1 MDIGIGLPNTVLGV
15 DRRGIVD
22 WAREAENAG
31 FASLGT
37 IDRVAYDNYDSLT
50 TLAAAAAVTERIR
63 LTTDILIGPLRQT
76 AHLAKQTATIDN
88 LSGGRLVLGLAVG
101 GREDD
106 FELSGVEFHERGT
119 IMDRQLE
126 EMTSLWKRTGD
137 FGPRP
142 ANGERPQLMI
152 GGQADA
158 AFRRAAK
165 YADAWTLGGG
175 TPETFRENSAKLRE
189 AWAAEGRDGE
199 PRTMALFYFSLGDR
213 AEEHARPSLG
223 PYYGFLGDSAGQTV
237 EGAAK
242 DGDGV
247 RRRLAA
253 LEEAGVDEV
262 IGFPSSAD
270 PRQVELFANAALS
283 TARSS

>member
-1 MDIGIGLPNTVLGV
+1 MDIGIGLPNSVLGV

-37 IDRVAYDNYDSLT
+37 IGRLAYDNYEELVS
-50 TLAAAAAVTERIR
+50 LAAAAAVTEKVR
-63 LTTDILIGPLRQT
+63 LTTDILISPYRQT
-76 AHLAKQTATIDN
+76 ALFAKQAATVDH

-106 FELSGVEFHERGT
+106 FELAGVDFQKRGA

-126 EMTSLWKRTGD
+126 ELQQLWKRDGD

-142 ANGERPQLMI
+142 ANGERPSLLI

-165 YADAWTLGGG
+165 YGDGWTLGGG
-175 TPETFRENSAKLRE
+175 TPDAFKQGAAKMRD
-189 AWAAEGRDGE
+189 AWQAEGRDGE
-199 PRTMALFYFSLGDR
+199 PRTMALFYFSLGDN
-213 AEEHARPSLG
+213 AEEDARHSLG
-223 PYYGFLGDSAGQTV
+223 TYYAWLGEYADQIV

-242 DGDGV
+242 SEDAI
-247 RRRLAA
+247 RERLAA
-253 LEEAGVDEV
+253 FEEAGADEV
-262 IGFPSSAD
+262 IAFPSSAD
-270 PRQVELFANAALS
+270 PRQVELLASAALA
-283 TARSS
+283 TGRSP

>member
-22 WAREAENAG
+22 WARDAERAG

-63 LTTDILIGPLRQT
+63 LTTDILIAPLRQT
-76 AHLAKQTATIDN
+76 AHLAKQSATVDH
-88 LSGGRLVLGLAVG
+88 LSGGRLVLGIAVG

-106 FELSGVEFHERGT
+106 YELSEVDFHKRGAV
-119 IMDRQLE
+119 MDGQLE
-126 EMTSLWKRTGD
+126 ELTRLWKRERD

-142 ANGERPQLMI
+142 ANGERPALLI

-165 YADAWTLGGG
+165 YGDGWTLGGG
-175 TPETFRENSAKLRE
+175 TPDAFKQGAAKLRE
-189 AWAAEGRDGE
+189 AWQAEGREGE
-199 PRTMALFYFSLGDR
+199 PRTMALFYFSLGER
-213 AEEHARPSLG
+213 AEEDARHSLG
-223 PYYGFLGDSAGQTV
+223 SYYSWLGEYADQIVQS
-237 EGAAK
+237 AAK
-242 DGDGV
+242 DDDTVKGY
-247 RRRLAA
+247 LAA
-253 LEEAGVDEV
+253 FEEAGADEV

-270 PRQVELFANAALS
+270 PRQVELFAAAALS
-283 TARSS
+283 TARAS